1 MWWIYAIIYFVG
13 VIICAFLFPRLFPY
27 PEGDW
32 KLIDGV
38 LVEKDESQHK
48 IDNSARVMLWPLV
61 VAFMAI
67 LTPIVILDSIASR
80 IYLNSKK

>member
-27 PEGDW
+27 QEGDW
-32 KLIDGV
+32 ELIDGV

-61 VAFMAI
+61 VAFIAMLA
-67 LTPIVILDSIASR
+67 PIVILDAIASI
-80 IYLNSKK
+80 IYYNSKK

>member
-27 PEGDW
+27 QEGDW
-32 KLIDGV
+32 ELIDGV
-38 LVEKDESQHK
+38 LVEKSESQHK

-61 VAFMAI
+61 AAFMAM
-67 LTPIVILDSIASR
+67 LTPIVILDAIASK
-80 IYLNSKK
+80 IYDNSKK